1 MELERAKKKRQAL
14 DAMKLRENRTQLD
27 SWRTPAVHPRYRASY
42 SSIYPNEEEE
52 TTGTFGVRVFVCIAL
67 FACFVAADQK
77 SIDIPG
83 YSTKGLLNA
92 IERKMDVNGL
102 PSSFL
107 KEFDLSSI
115 L

>member
-1 MELERAKKKRQAL
+1 MELERAKKKRQAM
-14 DAMKLRENRTQLD
+14 DSMKRKENMAQLD
-27 SWRTPAVHPRYRASY
+27 FWKTPAIHPRYRASY
-42 SSIYPNEEEE
+42 SAIYQNEEEE
-52 TTGTFGVRVFVCIAL
+52 TASTFGVRMFMCIVL

>member
-1 MELERAKKKRQAL
+1 MRPA
-14 DAMKLRENRTQLD
+14 RTILIMQL
-27 SWRTPAVHPRYRASY
+27 SNSR
-42 SSIYPNEEEE
+42 
-52 TTGTFGVRVFVCIAL
+52 
-67 FACFVAADQK
+67 ACFVAADQK